1 MSMIDEKSFIE
12 VVRPA
17 LACADPTALAK
28 EVGMRWKACQV
39 ASLLESSDLDV
50 RRVAAIALGLVG
62 GQKQIAPLARALHD
76 PDDCVNSMAE
86 HSLWSIWFR
95 LGKCEAA
102 GAFKS
107 GLALIESQDYHGA
120 IESFRK
126 AASVDRE
133 FAEAYNQC
141 AIAHYFLGEY
151 DEAID
156 DCQRA
161 LKLMPCHFGAM
172 AGIGHCYC
180 EKGDCGKALEYYRK
194 ALEINP
200 RMDEIRD
207 VVDAVAKCSI
217 SPLDKQRIV

>member
-1 MSMIDEKSFIE
+1 MSMIDEKAFIE

-17 LACADPTALAK
+17 LACADPTALAN
-28 EVGMRWKACQV
+28 EVRMRWKACQV
-39 ASLLESSDLDV
+39 ASLLQSNDLDV
-50 RRVAAIALGLVG
+50 RRVAAITLGLVG
-62 GQKQIAPLARALHD
+62 TQKQIAPLARALHD

-95 LGKCEAA
+95 LGKPESAEP
-102 GAFKS
+102 FKS
-107 GLALIESQDYHGA
+107 GLKMIESQDYHGA
-120 IESFRK
+120 IEHFRR

-151 DEAID
+151 DEAIE
-156 DCQRA
+156 DCHKA

-172 AGIGHCYC
+172 SGIGHCYS
-180 EKGDCGKALEYYRK
+180 EKGDCVQALAFYQK

-207 VVDAVAKCSI
+207 VVDAAAKCKASAL
-217 SPLDKQRIV
+217 SKQRIV